1 MDYLIERSSTGFTS
15 LGNTKSIIG
24 IITDLDIDN
33 ESVIFDKLKNIEEK
47 YSSPNSSVKFVGL
60 EPVFHHNREM
70 RKEGPIAYEVVCI
83 QSQKEDLINFKNT
96 INLYRL
102 TKIKRL

>member
-1 MDYLIERSSTGFTS
+1 MDYMIERSSTGFRDS
-15 LGNTKSIIG
+15 TKSIIG
-24 IITDLDIDN
+24 IIVDLDINTN

-47 YSSPNSSVKFVGL
+47 YSSPNSSVKFVGF

-70 RKEGPIAYEVVCI
+70 RKDGPIAYEVICI